1 MRPRTALPALL
12 SIALLSAGCLGGLV
26 GSPTPTATPT
36 ATPTTPTATPLPAG
50 SVEFP
55 DGPKEPPDRP
65 ATLNASTVREYVYAY
80 EYRYVYNSLW
90 INEYTD
96 VSLDC
101 RIDTVT
107 DQPWGYAVVVT
118 CTGYSNTEPPENA
131 TATPGPHADWF
142 TQTYRYLVSD
152 EHTHRRDAER
162 RDPVS

>member
-1 MRPRTALPALL
+1 MRPRTALPTLL
-12 SIALLSAGCLGGLV
+12 SIAILSTGCLGGLV
-26 GSPTPTATPT
+26 GSPTATPT
-36 ATPTTPTATPLPAG
+36 TTPTATPLPPG
-50 SVEFP
+50 SIEFP
-55 DGPKEPPDRP
+55 DGPKELPDRP

-80 EYRYVYNSLW
+80 EYRYVHNSLW

-96 VSLDC
+96 VTLNC
-101 RIDTVT
+101 HVDTVT
-107 DQPWGYAVVVT
+107 DEPWGHEAVVT

-152 EHTHRRDAER
+152 EYTHRRDAER